1 MNIKL
6 HPKSKNDIKNKN
18 VNESSYR
25 CALFIPI
32 HLNDAISAIEIFD
45 DVIIVG
51 TLMGNAKLGYINPQ
65 SRTNLNNTNNTM
77 HNNISNSLI
86 IPQITFLI
94 ELATENISC
103 VGFENRDV
111 VNIAVGDFEIL
122 HMNISTDISS
132 PNYIK
137 IKNYPNEN
145 EHIKYCETCTCFMTS
160 TNFLKINTEYA
171 ENNDPIEI
179 KPVQYENKKLKNFEI
194 VTGEI
199 EMTNY
204 SVPFDFDGD
213 KFLWIDHLS
222 PSERKICIFYTS
234 SDKNQ
239 ITITVPSNF
248 GHISHMKLLPDNKLF
263 LVRKNNLCEIRSAS
277 TAFTLLYK
285 FEHLGAEVIACAIYI
300 NGTKENN
307 DTNEDYHSLNNS
319 NCNTS
324 NNKNDFYLKLHNV
337 DKMSVGSNMNIVL
350 NNRSNGTI
358 PKENELISLAH
369 TYRNKEGLHSKKI
382 KSYEEKKPD
391 QKLFQEEEIFSIATL
406 DYDGNFNLFQN
417 EKEKTLFNIYDIL
430 NIEQEF
436 KEKEFFSI
444 GFPYYITYNK
454 KYYVIGTDHG
464 VFAIEKQ

>member
-6 HPKSKNDIKNKN
+6 HPKSNNDIKNKN

-160 TNFLKINTEYA
+160 TNFLKIN
-171 ENNDPIEI
+171 
-179 KPVQYENKKLKNFEI
+179 
-194 VTGEI
+194 
-199 EMTNY
+199 
-204 SVPFDFDGD
+204 
-213 KFLWIDHLS
+213 
-222 PSERKICIFYTS
+222 
-234 SDKNQ
+234 
-239 ITITVPSNF
+239 
-248 GHISHMKLLPDNKLF
+248 KLL
-263 LVRKNNLCEIRSAS
+263 
-277 TAFTLLYK
+277 
-285 FEHLGAEVIACAIYI
+285 
-300 NGTKENN
+300 
-307 DTNEDYHSLNNS
+307 
-319 NCNTS
+319 
-324 NNKNDFYLKLHNV
+324 
-337 DKMSVGSNMNIVL
+337 
-350 NNRSNGTI
+350 
-358 PKENELISLAH
+358 
-369 TYRNKEGLHSKKI
+369 
-382 KSYEEKKPD
+382 
-391 QKLFQEEEIFSIATL
+391 
-406 DYDGNFNLFQN
+406 
-417 EKEKTLFNIYDIL
+417 
-430 NIEQEF
+430 
-436 KEKEFFSI
+436 
-444 GFPYYITYNK
+444 
-454 KYYVIGTDHG
+454 
-464 VFAIEKQ
+464 